1 MNFKAIEKV
10 VDDVHDRGKVSEDWA
25 ESVIDA
31 RYQIEGRKDSHV
43 KRLGR

>member
-1 MNFKAIEKV
+1 MMFMIV
-10 VDDVHDRGKVSEDWA
+10 GKVSEDWA

-43 KRLGR
+43 KRPWKMKINNLF